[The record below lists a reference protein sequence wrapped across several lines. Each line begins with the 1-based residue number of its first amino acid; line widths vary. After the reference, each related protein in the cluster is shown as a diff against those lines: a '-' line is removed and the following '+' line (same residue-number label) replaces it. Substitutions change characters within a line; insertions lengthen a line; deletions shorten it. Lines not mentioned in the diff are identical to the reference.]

1 MSEHLRGSIAWTSAG
16 CAELLSILV
25 EVAQSKINE
34 FDIVVA
40 DQDVLRFNISM
51 GNAQRMQIFYCSQY
65 LLKI

>member
-1 MSEHLRGSIAWTSAG
+1 MSEHLRGSIAWTSTG
-16 CAELLSILV
+16 CAKLLSILI

-34 FDIVVA
+34 FDVVIA